1 MLYKAIIPLFIF
13 TFLSLESLA
22 TENLAK
28 ESFLHEISEPEKLC
42 VKYETRNGWS
52 KGYHVDVNTLK
63 GSELNRK
70 TNSWDYNSYSTY
82 AVIFWS
88 NDQAS
93 VIELNYFI
101 GSFSVHVTNGV
112 DQRGRK
118 WKLSKNSI
126 CY

>member
-13 TFLSLESLA
+13 SFLSLESLA
-22 TENLAK
+22 TE
-28 ESFLHEISEPEKLC
+28 SFLYENYKPEKLC
-42 VKYETRNGWS
+42 VKYETRSGWS

-63 GSELNRK
+63 GSELNRR
-70 TNSWDYNSYSTY
+70 TNSWDYKSYSTY

-93 VIELNYFI
+93 IIELSYFT
-101 GSFSVHVTNGV
+101 GSFSAYATNGV
-112 DQRGRK
+112 DQSGSK
-118 WKLSKNSI
+118 WRLSKTSL